1 MDSQIGSGSLLG
13 QTEPWIDVTLCEYMT
28 AILCLVFELCVLMQ
42 RQNDNTLLT
51 RLQGNKQNI
60 AKNIEIHNM
69 LTIIYLY
76 IYFYNFQNNLA
87 IFVIFGITNNS

>member
-1 MDSQIGSGSLLG
+1 MDSQIVSGSLLG
-13 QTEPWIDVTLCEYMT
+13 QTEPWIDVTLWGNMT
-28 AILCLVFELCVLMQ
+28 SILCIVFELCVLMQ
-42 RQNDNTLLT
+42 RQYDNTLLT
-51 RLQGNKQNI
+51 RLWSNKQNI
-60 AKNIEIHNM
+60 AKNTEIHNM